1 MNSIGVS
8 PYVNNLYRDLC
19 SGLVLLQVIFIT
31 RRSKIVSRACGYT
44 CAARGVHHER
54 CVVALRM
61 YDKWNDMHVSK
72 RNHENCKCTWKKSW
86 RQCLSKKM
94 PSPEWTISLHYMP
107 ARSPIEHEKHLR
119 WNMPVKLQSA
129 FAHEYWCIYVF
140 WSELV
145 NFVDVKFHLCN
156 VIFSQLRSLFWK
168 FVTFDKNDFVLSFKA
183 LS

>member
-61 YDKWNDMHVSK
+61 HNKWNDMHVSK
-72 RNHENCKCTWKKSW
+72 RNHENCKCTGKKS
-86 RQCLSKKM
+86 
-94 PSPEWTISLHYMP
+94 
-107 ARSPIEHEKHLR
+107 
-119 WNMPVKLQSA
+119 
-129 FAHEYWCIYVF
+129 
-140 WSELV
+140 
-145 NFVDVKFHLCN
+145 
-156 VIFSQLRSLFWK
+156 
-168 FVTFDKNDFVLSFKA
+168 
-183 LS
+183 